1 MAYTHNK
8 ATSFTKVVLTI
19 VIHVYVLLWDYW
31 WFCDGL
37 RNFKKS
43 ERLKCYTEKGQLRY
57 SEKI

>member
-37 RNFKKS
+37 RNFKKA
-43 ERLKCYTEKGQLRY
+43 KD
-57 SEKI
+57 